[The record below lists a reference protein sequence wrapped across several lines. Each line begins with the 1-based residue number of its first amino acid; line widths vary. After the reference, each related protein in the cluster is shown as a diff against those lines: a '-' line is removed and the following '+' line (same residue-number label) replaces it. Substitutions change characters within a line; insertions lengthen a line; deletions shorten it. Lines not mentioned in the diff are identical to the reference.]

1 MIFEDRK
8 EEIEQRVAQIR
19 RVARVT
25 AGGRR
30 FSFSAL
36 VIAGDKKG
44 KVGMGIG
51 KANDVTEAVNKAG
64 RQAIKKMAA
73 LPLQDGTIPF
83 EISTRFKMTKIFLK
97 PVPKGRGVIA
107 GGVVRDICE
116 LAGIQNINGKIVS
129 ASKSKINNAKAVLRA
144 FDKIKQIH
152 SVKQALHA
160 EHALTVSAKIEKQ
173 PASPASQKLHR
184 GESSVTQ
191 TKAA

>member
-1 MIFEDRK
+1 MIFEDKK

-44 KVGMGIG
+44 RVGMGIG
-51 KANDVTEAVNKAG
+51 KANDVTESVNKAG
-64 RQAIKKMAA
+64 RQAVKHMIV

-83 EISTRFKMTKIFLK
+83 ELSASFKMTKILLK

-107 GGVVRDICE
+107 GGVLRDICE
-116 LAGIQNINGKIVS
+116 LAGVQNINGKILS
-129 ASKSKINNAKAVLRA
+129 ASKSKINNAKAVLKA
-144 FDKIKQIH
+144 FEKMKQIFA
-152 SVKQALHA
+152 VKQSVRA
-160 EHALTVSAKIEKQ
+160 EHTNK
-173 PASPASQKLHR
+173 
-184 GESSVTQ
+184 
-191 TKAA
+191 KAPQAT